1 MDVWYVTQF
10 LQIQSLHTLS
20 FNWAS
25 SSVDVTSQDVTGE
38 GGEWLGG
45 WVGGGVT
52 MYSRRRRRR
61 RLRYCAAGQPPHP
74 VTSSEHNSTDS

>member
-45 WVGGGVT
+45 GGGGGGSDYVQQKEEEEAAT
-52 MYSRRRRRR
+52 LLCRRS
-61 RLRYCAAGQPPHP
+61 AS
-74 VTSSEHNSTDS
+74 TSSDQQRAQ